1 MATTATKATRTQKSD
16 EVSASDLE
24 NDMRQLRADMAQLI
38 THLKDMGGQSGSAA
52 RKAAGEGIDQLREQG
67 EAALQNVKGSA
78 QDMERQLAQTIRE
91 RPITSLAVAV
101 GAGFLLALAT
111 RR

>member
-1 MATTATKATRTQKSD
+1 MATTAAKTARTQKSD
-16 EVSASDLE
+16 EISGNDLE
-24 NDMRQLRADMAQLI
+24 KDMRQLRADMAQLVG
-38 THLKDMGGQSGSAA
+38 HLKAMGEQSGNSA

>member
-1 MATTATKATRTQKSD
+1 MATTAAKTARAQKNDGISG
-16 EVSASDLE
+16 SDLE
-24 NDMRQLRADMAQLI
+24 NDMRQLRADMAQLVD
-38 THLKDMGGQSGSAA
+38 HLKELGGQSGSAA
-52 RKAAGEGIDQLREQG
+52 RKAAGDGIDQLREQG